1 MRSTDY
7 ERERLINRI
16 LMDLDLT
23 YLEPRILALPIQAWV
38 RISTACDLR
47 CPLCERQHVTPVDS
61 GFMDFDRFA
70 QMAAQMAGVHKAHLF
85 GLGEPFLNKRFFDY
99 VERYH
104 AVGVEVSTT
113 THALLIDDDLAR
125 RILNSGIEEI
135 AISMDAAE
143 PELFDRLREGADFDA
158 VCRNVKRLVQLKQDR
173 RSALP
178 DLLICCTVS
187 SENVHQLA
195 AMVELAD
202 RLGVRRVSFGDLMA
216 PTREHEHY
224 CVSGSPLVEEHF
236 QMALVRGKQLGVEV
250 AYFKQNTRPWVRE
263 EIASEGKAHGCAMAW
278 TNLVVERQGGTKFC
292 CYIKEPCP
300 SAFDRPFE
308 QVMNSEEHVRMR
320 TELTRGDP
328 RTECRGCP
336 YLFVNS
342 PEHVERMLSQ
352 VERAIGN
359 SQLPESDR
367 SRLTQLLLS
376 YREKARERFSP
387 DATASGNSPLR
398 RLARRIL
405 PTRVRSAI
413 RSILPSR

>member
-1 MRSTDY
+1 MRSTEY
-7 ERERLINRI
+7 ERERQINQI

-23 YLEPRILALPIQAWV
+23 YLEPQILALPIQAWV

-61 GFMDFDRFA
+61 GFMDFERFA

-99 VERYH
+99 VERCH

-113 THALLIDDDLAR
+113 THALLIDDDLTR
-125 RILNSGIEEI
+125 RILDSGMEEI

-143 PELFDRLREGADFDA
+143 PELFGRLRAGADFDT
-158 VCRNVKRLVQLKQDR
+158 VCRNVKRLVQLKQER
-173 RSALP
+173 RSPLP

-236 QMALVRGKQLGVEV
+236 QKARTRGDELGVEV

-263 EIASEGKAHGCAMAW
+263 EIASEGKAYGCAMAW
-278 TNLVVERQGGTKFC
+278 TNLVVERQGETKFC
-292 CYIKEPCP
+292 CYIKERCP
-300 SAFDRPFE
+300 SAFEQPFE

-320 TELTRGDP
+320 SELTGGDP

-352 VERAIGN
+352 VQRTIEHSA
-359 SQLPESDR
+359 LPENNRDR
-367 SRLTQLLLS
+367 LRQLLLS

-387 DATASGNSPLR
+387 AATASGNGLFR
-398 RLARRIL
+398 RLARRII

-413 RSILPSR
+413 RSILSSR